1 MARYIEDAGIDQPYD
16 VVSMTMEDYIYHN
29 HFTRTDWQ
37 GEPVY
42 GSKAADGKE
51 RFLKWSYSCGI
62 LHIEAWLKNAF
73 GNETDLD
80 GAGKNKAEY
89 KRSLEK
95 LVQDL
100 RNHSGEMFESGYIG
114 HDPMQHEESE
124 SAAGSAWAQ
133 TSQGTGDGWAQP
145 GSGTGDAWTQS
156 GSGTGDA
163 WTQSGSGTSDAW
175 AQSSQGT
182 SDAWTQTNQG
192 ADSGRAQTDAAQ
204 PAWSEQHPTYQAP
217 IDFGT
222 TGAGAIGKF
231 LNPTGPGLG
240 IAALLCSFLIP
251 AFGIAFGV
259 IGMRRYKTTGDP
271 DKDKTI
277 KNGRTMCIVA
287 LVISIL
293 RLVLPFLMGSLIIPL
308 RYFLVD

>member
-1 MARYIEDAGIDQPYD
+1 MARYIQDAGIDQPYD

-80 GAGKNKAEY
+80 GAGKSKAEY

-124 SAAGSAWAQ
+124 
-133 TSQGTGDGWAQP
+133 
-145 GSGTGDAWTQS
+145 
-156 GSGTGDA
+156 
-163 WTQSGSGTSDAW
+163 TSDAW
-175 AQSSQGT
+175 AQPDQGT
-182 SDAWTQTNQG
+182 
-192 ADSGRAQTDAAQ
+192 DSGRAQTDTAQ

-222 TGAGAIGKF
+222 TGTGAIGKF

-277 KNGRTMCIVA
+277 KNGRTMCIAA

-293 RLVLPFLMGSLIIPL
+293 WLVLPFLMGSLIIPL

>member
-1 MARYIEDAGIDQPYD
+1 MARYIQDAGIDQPYD

-80 GAGKNKAEY
+80 GAGKTKAEY

-124 SAAGSAWAQ
+124 TSDAWTQ
-133 TSQGTGDGWAQP
+133 T
-145 GSGTGDAWTQS
+145 GSGTGDAWTQP
-156 GSGTGDA
+156 
-163 WTQSGSGTSDAW
+163 GSGTSDAW
-175 AQSSQGT
+175 AQ
-182 SDAWTQTNQG
+182 TNQETNSGWKQPDQG
-192 ADSGRAQTDAAQ
+192 ADSGRAQTDTAQ

-277 KNGRTMCIVA
+277 KNGRTMCIAA

-293 RLVLPFLMGSLIIPL
+293 WLVLPFLMGSLIIPL

>member
-1 MARYIEDAGIDQPYD
+1 MARYIQDAGIDQPYD

-80 GAGKNKAEY
+80 GAGKSKAEY

-124 SAAGSAWAQ
+124 TSDAWTQ
-133 TSQGTGDGWAQP
+133 T
-145 GSGTGDAWTQS
+145 GSGTGDAWTQP
-156 GSGTGDA
+156 
-163 WTQSGSGTSDAW
+163 GSGTSDAW
-175 AQSSQGT
+175 AQTNQETNSGWKQ
-182 SDAWTQTNQG
+182 SDQG
-192 ADSGRAQTDAAQ
+192 ADSGRAQTDTAQ

-271 DKDKTI
+271 EKDKAI
-277 KNGRTMCIVA
+277 KNGRTMCIAA

>member
-1 MARYIEDAGIDQPYD
+1 MARYIQDAGIDQPYD

-80 GAGKNKAEY
+80 GAGKSKAEY

-124 SAAGSAWAQ
+124 TSDAWTQ
-133 TSQGTGDGWAQP
+133 T
-145 GSGTGDAWTQS
+145 GSGTGDAWTQP
-156 GSGTGDA
+156 
-163 WTQSGSGTSDAW
+163 GSGTSDAW
-175 AQSSQGT
+175 AQ
-182 SDAWTQTNQG
+182 TNQETNSGWKQPDQG
-192 ADSGRAQTDAAQ
+192 ADSGRAQTDTAQ

-251 AFGIAFGV
+251 ALGIAFGV

-277 KNGRTMCIVA
+277 KNGRTMCIAA

-293 RLVLPFLMGSLIIPL
+293 WLVLPFLMGSLIIPL

>member
-1 MARYIEDAGIDQPYD
+1 MARYIQDAGIDQPYD

-80 GAGKNKAEY
+80 GAGKSKAEY

-124 SAAGSAWAQ
+124 TSDAWTQ
-133 TSQGTGDGWAQP
+133 T
-145 GSGTGDAWTQS
+145 GSGTGDAWTQP
-156 GSGTGDA
+156 
-163 WTQSGSGTSDAW
+163 GSGTSDAW
-175 AQSSQGT
+175 AQ
-182 SDAWTQTNQG
+182 TNQETNSGWKQPDQG
-192 ADSGRAQTDAAQ
+192 ADSGRAQTDTAQ

-251 AFGIAFGV
+251 ALGIAFGV

-277 KNGRTMCIVA
+277 KNGRTMCIAA

>member
-1 MARYIEDAGIDQPYD
+1 MARYIQDAGIDQPYD

-80 GAGKNKAEY
+80 GAGKSKAEY

-100 RNHSGEMFESGYIG
+100 RNHPGEMFESGYIG

-124 SAAGSAWAQ
+124 TVNA
-133 TSQGTGDGWAQP
+133 WAQP
-145 GSGTGDAWTQS
+145 G
-156 GSGTGDA
+156 
-163 WTQSGSGTSDAW
+163 
-175 AQSSQGT
+175 QGT
-182 SDAWTQTNQG
+182 SDAWKQSGQGTSDAWKQSDQG
-192 ADSGRAQTDAAQ
+192 ADSGRAQTDTAQ
-204 PAWSEQHPTYQAP
+204 PAWSEQHPTYQPP

-222 TGAGAIGKF
+222 TGTGAIGKF

-271 DKDKTI
+271 DKDKTV
-277 KNGRTMCIVA
+277 KNGRTMCIAA

-293 RLVLPFLMGSLIIPL
+293 WLVLPFLMGSLIIPL

>member
-1 MARYIEDAGIDQPYD
+1 MARYIQDAGIDQPYD

-80 GAGKNKAEY
+80 GAGKSKAEY

-124 SAAGSAWAQ
+124 TSDAWTQ
-133 TSQGTGDGWAQP
+133 T
-145 GSGTGDAWTQS
+145 GSGTGDAWTQP
-156 GSGTGDA
+156 
-163 WTQSGSGTSDAW
+163 GSGTSDAW
-175 AQSSQGT
+175 AQ
-182 SDAWTQTNQG
+182 TNQETNSGWKQPDQG
-192 ADSGRAQTDAAQ
+192 ADSGRAQTDTAQ

-277 KNGRTMCIVA
+277 KNGRTMCIAA

-293 RLVLPFLMGSLIIPL
+293 QLVLPFLMGSLIIPL

>member
-1 MARYIEDAGIDQPYD
+1 MARYIQDAGIDQPYD

-80 GAGKNKAEY
+80 GAGKSKAEY

-124 SAAGSAWAQ
+124 TSDAWTQ
-133 TSQGTGDGWAQP
+133 T
-145 GSGTGDAWTQS
+145 GSGTGDAWTQP
-156 GSGTGDA
+156 
-163 WTQSGSGTSDAW
+163 GSGTSDAW
-175 AQSSQGT
+175 AQ
-182 SDAWTQTNQG
+182 TNQETNSGWKQPDQG
-192 ADSGRAQTDAAQ
+192 ADSGRAQTDTAQ

-277 KNGRTMCIVA
+277 KNGRTMCIAA

-293 RLVLPFLMGSLIIPL
+293 WLVLPFLMGSLIIPL

>member
-1 MARYIEDAGIDQPYD
+1 MARYIQDAGIDQPYD

-80 GAGKNKAEY
+80 GAGKSKAEY

-124 SAAGSAWAQ
+124 TSDAWTQ
-133 TSQGTGDGWAQP
+133 T
-145 GSGTGDAWTQS
+145 GSGTGDAWTQP
-156 GSGTGDA
+156 GP
-163 WTQSGSGTSDAW
+163 GTSDAW
-175 AQSSQGT
+175 VQTNQEMNSG
-182 SDAWTQTNQG
+182 WTQPDQG
-192 ADSGRAQTDAAQ
+192 ADSGRAQTDTAQ

-277 KNGRTMCIVA
+277 KNGRTMCIAA

-293 RLVLPFLMGSLIIPL
+293 QLVLPFLMGSLIIPL

>member
-1 MARYIEDAGIDQPYD
+1 MARYIQDAGIDQPYD

-80 GAGKNKAEY
+80 GAGKSKAEY

-114 HDPMQHEESE
+114 YDPMQHEESE
-124 SAAGSAWAQ
+124 TSDAWTQ
-133 TSQGTGDGWAQP
+133 T
-145 GSGTGDAWTQS
+145 GSGTGDAWTQP
-156 GSGTGDA
+156 
-163 WTQSGSGTSDAW
+163 GSGTSDAW
-175 AQSSQGT
+175 AQ
-182 SDAWTQTNQG
+182 TNQETNSGWKQPDQG
-192 ADSGRAQTDAAQ
+192 ADSGRAQTDTAQ

>member
-1 MARYIEDAGIDQPYD
+1 MARYIQDAGIDQPYD

-80 GAGKNKAEY
+80 GAGKSKAEY

-124 SAAGSAWAQ
+124 TSDAWTQ
-133 TSQGTGDGWAQP
+133 T
-145 GSGTGDAWTQS
+145 GSGTGDAWTQP
-156 GSGTGDA
+156 D
-163 WTQSGSGTSDAW
+163 
-175 AQSSQGT
+175 
-182 SDAWTQTNQG
+182 QG
-192 ADSGRAQTDAAQ
+192 ADSGRAQTDTAQ

-277 KNGRTMCIVA
+277 KNGRTMCIAA

-293 RLVLPFLMGSLIIPL
+293 QLVLPFLMGSLIIPL

>member
-1 MARYIEDAGIDQPYD
+1 MARYIQDAGIDQPYD

-80 GAGKNKAEY
+80 GAGKSKAEY

-114 HDPMQHEESE
+114 HDPMQHEEP
-124 SAAGSAWAQ
+124 
-133 TSQGTGDGWAQP
+133 GTANAWAQP
-145 GSGTGDAWTQS
+145 GTSDAWTQS
-156 GSGTGDA
+156 GTGASDAWTQSGTGASDA
-163 WTQSGSGTSDAW
+163 WKQSGSGTSDAW
-175 AQSSQGT
+175 TQPGQGT
-182 SDAWTQTNQG
+182 SNAWTQPDQG
-192 ADSGRAQTDAAQ
+192 ADSGRAQTDTAQ

-259 IGMRRYKTTGDP
+259 LGMRRYKTTGDP
-271 DKDKTI
+271 DKDKTV
-277 KNGRTMCIVA
+277 KNGRTMCIAA

-308 RYFLVD
+308 RYFLAD

>member
-1 MARYIEDAGIDQPYD
+1 MARYIQDAGIDQPYD

-80 GAGKNKAEY
+80 GAGKSKAEY

-124 SAAGSAWAQ
+124 TSDAWTQ
-133 TSQGTGDGWAQP
+133 T
-145 GSGTGDAWTQS
+145 GSGTGDAWTQP
-156 GSGTGDA
+156 
-163 WTQSGSGTSDAW
+163 GSGTSDAW
-175 AQSSQGT
+175 AQTNQETNSGWKQ
-182 SDAWTQTNQG
+182 SDQG
-192 ADSGRAQTDAAQ
+192 ADSGRAQTDTAQ

-277 KNGRTMCIVA
+277 KNGRTMCIAA

>member
-1 MARYIEDAGIDQPYD
+1 MARYIQDAGIDQPYD

-80 GAGKNKAEY
+80 GAGKSKAEY

-124 SAAGSAWAQ
+124 
-133 TSQGTGDGWAQP
+133 
-145 GSGTGDAWTQS
+145 
-156 GSGTGDA
+156 
-163 WTQSGSGTSDAW
+163 
-175 AQSSQGT
+175 T
-182 SDAWTQTNQG
+182 SDAWTQTNQETNSGWKQPDQG
-192 ADSGRAQTDAAQ
+192 ADSGRAQPDTAQ

-277 KNGRTMCIVA
+277 KNGRTMCIAA

>member
-1 MARYIEDAGIDQPYD
+1 MARYIQDAGIDQPYD

-80 GAGKNKAEY
+80 GAGKSKAEY

-124 SAAGSAWAQ
+124 TSDAWTQ
-133 TSQGTGDGWAQP
+133 T
-145 GSGTGDAWTQS
+145 GSGTGDAWTQP
-156 GSGTGDA
+156 
-163 WTQSGSGTSDAW
+163 GSGTSDAW
-175 AQSSQGT
+175 AQTNQETNSGWKQPDQGT
-182 SDAWTQTNQG
+182 
-192 ADSGRAQTDAAQ
+192 DSGRAQTDTAQ

-222 TGAGAIGKF
+222 TGTGAIGKF

-277 KNGRTMCIVA
+277 KNGRTMCIAA

-293 RLVLPFLMGSLIIPL
+293 WLVLPFLMGSLIIPL

>member
-1 MARYIEDAGIDQPYD
+1 MWQCTDNVTNQAEELPESIGSFFGIEENMARYIEDVGIDQPFD

-29 HFTRTDWQ
+29 HFIRTDWQ

-42 GSKAADGKE
+42 GSRTADGKE

-80 GAGKNKAEY
+80 GAGKSKAEY

-114 HDPMQHEESE
+114 HDPLQHGESE
-124 SAAGSAWAQ
+124 QKA
-133 TSQGTGDGWAQP
+133 D
-145 GSGTGDAWTQS
+145 SG
-156 GSGTGDA
+156 
-163 WTQSGSGTSDAW
+163 
-175 AQSSQGT
+175 
-182 SDAWTQTNQG
+182 WTQTEQK
-192 ADSGRAQTDAAQ
+192 ADSGWTQAERETDAAQ
-204 PAWSEQHPTYQAP
+204 PAWSEQHPTYQRP
-217 IDFGT
+217 ISIGT
-222 TGAGAIGKF
+222 GSGTVGKF

-240 IAALLCSFLIP
+240 VAALLLSLFIP
-251 AFGIAFGV
+251 TIGIV
-259 IGMRRYKTTGDP
+259 IGIMGIQRYKMTGDP
-271 DKDKTI
+271 DKDKALKTG
-277 KNGRTMCIVA
+277 KMLCIAA

-293 RLVLPFLMGSLIIPL
+293 SIIFPLLVGGLMIPL
-308 RYFLVD
+308 QYFLEN

>member
-1 MARYIEDAGIDQPYD
+1 MARYIQDAGIDQPYD

-51 RFLKWSYSCGI
+51 RFLKWSYSCGT

-80 GAGKNKAEY
+80 GAGKSKAEY

-124 SAAGSAWAQ
+124 TSDAWTQ
-133 TSQGTGDGWAQP
+133 T
-145 GSGTGDAWTQS
+145 GSGTGDAWTQP
-156 GSGTGDA
+156 
-163 WTQSGSGTSDAW
+163 GSGTSDAW
-175 AQSSQGT
+175 AQ
-182 SDAWTQTNQG
+182 TNQETNSGWKQPDQG
-192 ADSGRAQTDAAQ
+192 ADSGRAQTDTAQ

-277 KNGRTMCIVA
+277 KNGRTMCIAA

-293 RLVLPFLMGSLIIPL
+293 WLVLPFLMGSLIIPL

>member
-1 MARYIEDAGIDQPYD
+1 MARYIQDAGIDQPYD

-80 GAGKNKAEY
+80 GAGKSKAEY

-114 HDPMQHEESE
+114 HDPLQHEESE
-124 SAAGSAWAQ
+124 TSDAWTQ
-133 TSQGTGDGWAQP
+133 T
-145 GSGTGDAWTQS
+145 GSGTGDAWTQP
-156 GSGTGDA
+156 
-163 WTQSGSGTSDAW
+163 GSGTSDAW
-175 AQSSQGT
+175 AQ
-182 SDAWTQTNQG
+182 TNQETNSGWKQPDQG
-192 ADSGRAQTDAAQ
+192 ADSGRAQTDTAQ

-277 KNGRTMCIVA
+277 KNGRTMCIAA

-293 RLVLPFLMGSLIIPL
+293 WLVLPFLMGSLIIPL